1 MMNDHGDPLRV
12 PPNAIDAEQSVL
24 GGLMLAPAALQR
36 VAATMGEGD
45 FYRRDHALIFRAIC
59 ELDAKGMAADAVTL
73 GEWFESNGLADMI
86 GGAAYVYKLANNTP
100 SAANIAAY
108 ARIVREKSM
117 LRQVIDVATE
127 AVAAAFAADGE
138 AAVMVDEAIAKLMG
152 LQRRDSRAEW
162 TMRDVLRM
170 AVNRAEYAYNHPGE
184 IPGIPTGLTALDA
197 HLGGLHNSDL
207 TVIGARPA
215 MGKTAL
221 LFGMARHAA
230 IKGYPVG
237 IISGEQPAVQLGSRM
252 LSLASGVHGS
262 TLRSGKLED
271 QDWTKITRAIESDI
285 ALPIHV
291 FDRAAPSIAEVS
303 RIARRWKHDN
313 NISAIYVDYL
323 QRLDGPGEKT
333 YERVSAVTKGL
344 KNIARDLDIPV
355 IALGQVKREVE
366 SRGDKRPRMS
376 DLCDSSEIEKEA
388 DQIITIYRDD
398 YYNDGSPDAG
408 TAELL
413 IDKNRHGECAKVR
426 VAWLPQTMRFADLAQ
441 EWAPRP
447 SVAPPPRPFGNRD
460 YKRKAGGE

>member
-1 MMNDHGDPLRV
+1 MSNDPLRV
-12 PPNAIDAEQSVL
+12 PPNAVEAEQSVI
-24 GGLMLAPAALQR
+24 GGLLLRPASLQQ
-36 VAATMGEGD
+36 VAAIMGECD

-59 ELDAKGMAADAVTL
+59 ELDSKGMAADAVTL
-73 GEWFESNGLADMI
+73 GEWFEAQGISELV
-86 GGAAYVYKLANNTP
+86 GGTRYIWDLANNTP
-100 SAANIAAY
+100 SAANILAY
-108 ARIVREKSM
+108 VRIVREKSM

-127 AVAAAFAADGE
+127 IAGAAFIGDGE
-138 AAVMVDEAIAKLMG
+138 ASTLVDEAIAKMMG
-152 LQRRDSRAEW
+152 MQRRDTRAEW
-162 TMRDVLRM
+162 SMRDVLRM
-170 AVNRAEYAYNHPGE
+170 AVKRAEYAYNHPGE
-184 IPGIPTGLTALDA
+184 IPGLPTGLTALDA

-230 IKGYPVG
+230 VKGYPVG
-237 IISGEQPAVQLGSRM
+237 IISGEQPAVQLGARM

-262 TLRSGKLED
+262 ALRSGKLED
-271 QDWTKITRAIESDI
+271 HDWSKITRAIESDI
-285 ALPIHV
+285 ALPIQV
-291 FDRAAPSIAEVS
+291 FDKAAPNIAEVG
-303 RIARRWKHDN
+303 RIARRWKHDHG
-313 NISAIYVDYL
+313 IAAIYVDYL

-398 YYNDGSPDAG
+398 YYNDDSPDTG

-426 VAWLPQTMRFADLAQ
+426 VAWLAQTMRFADLAQ
-441 EWAPRP
+441 EWEPRQ
-447 SVAPPPRPFGNRD
+447 
-460 YKRKAGGE
+460 